1 MQGMKYTLKYT
12 GEFKRS
18 LKRCLKRGYDEKLLT
33 DALDIL
39 AEEGKLPETYRPHI
53 LHGQYE
59 GYWECHISS
68 DWLLIWDQNDCELTL
83 LMTDT
88 GTHSDLFGKNRR

>member
-1 MQGMKYTLKYT
+1 MKYTLRYT

-18 LKRCLKRGYDEKLLT
+18 LKCCLKRGYDEQLLT
-33 DALDIL
+33 DVLDIL
-39 AEEGKLPETYRPHI
+39 VTEGRLPEKYHPHI

-59 GYWECHISS
+59 GYWECHITS
-68 DWLLIWDQNDCELTL
+68 DWLLVWDQNDRELVL
-83 LMTDT
+83 LMTNT

>member
-1 MQGMKYTLKYT
+1 MYIIRTTREFDVSLRRCIRQGRDIKIFRETA
-12 GEFKRS
+12 E
-18 LKRCLKRGYDEKLLT
+18 
-33 DALDIL
+33 IL
-39 AEEGKLPETYRPHI
+39 AEHGSLPPEYNPHM
-53 LHGQYE
+53 LSGQFE

-88 GTHSDLFGKNRR
+88 GTHSDLFGK